1 MPADYLNVLAELK
14 QRIAAAQVRAARA
27 VSRELVALYW
37 HIGETIVQRQEAAA
51 WGNSVVER
59 LAHDLRK
66 AFPDLKGFSPRNIW
80 RMRAFFLAWSRGEK
94 LTQPVSGSDVASG
107 PAGPPD
113 VVFELPWGHNIV
125 LLQEVENPQDRLWY
139 AAQVREFG
147 WSRATLRGEIAKR
160 THERHGKATTNFARS
175 LPSPQSEL
183 AQETLKDPY
192 TFDFLTVGREAHE
205 RVTERELLAHI
216 REFLLELG
224 AGFAFMG
231 NQVRLTVDDT
241 DYFVDLLFYHV
252 RLRCYV
258 VVELKSTAFRSRQSR
273 PRASSSTPARP
284 RSRPT
289 CRSPRAPSSPPQR
302 TRAAPNIATSP
313 PDTVVRLNW
322 PTLSPST
329 RRPTLSAA
337 KTSSRSGPGRRRKP
351 SSMATSKDSMKLPAA
366 NADHAPE
373 KGPAIS
379 PANPFQPESGRI
391 LSLFSVKKDQV
402 LFRASKPAKQFPVI
416 PGTSGATDIHRTT

>member
-1 MPADYLNVLAELK
+1 MSGRKKKSDAAKSSNGEGRRFRGREREGAAFPVPAPKGEMPADYLNVLAELK

-258 VVELKSTAFRSRQSR
+258 VVELKSTAFRPEHAGKLNFYLSAVDDLLKHNDDQPSIGLLLC
-273 PRASSSTPARP
+273 
-284 RSRPT
+284 RSRK
-289 CRSPRAPSSPPQR
+289 
-302 TRAAPNIATSP
+302 
-313 PDTVVRLNW
+313 RLHVEYA
-322 PTLSPST
+322 L
-329 RRPTLSAA
+329 RDI
-337 KTSSRSGPGRRRKP
+337 RKP
-351 SSMATSKDSMKLPAA
+351 IGVAQWETKLVEALPDELKGSLPTVEEIEAELEGMK
-366 NADHAPE
+366 
-373 KGPAIS
+373 K
-379 PANPFQPESGRI
+379 
-391 LSLFSVKKDQV
+391 
-402 LFRASKPAKQFPVI
+402 
-416 PGTSGATDIHRTT
+416 